1 MIWYYFM
8 DPMIFAGVKIM
19 SNQSGNS
26 VLNELV
32 HGLVDK
38 VLLNQMS
45 AAQKT
50 SLCRVLWR
58 VGIKCKCNSSEVL
71 DAELARLLKTCV
83 RCGDECEEVSANDGI
98 CAACKGSG

>member
-1 MIWYYFM
+1 M
-8 DPMIFAGVKIM
+8 DPMIFGGVKIM
-19 SNQSGNS
+19 SNHSGSS
-26 VLNELV
+26 VLDEIV

-45 AAQKT
+45 AAQKK

-58 VGIKCKCNSSEVL
+58 NGIKCNCNSSEIL
-71 DAELARLLKTCV
+71 DAELARLLKTCA
-83 RCGDECEEVSANDGI
+83 RCGDECEEVSADDGI